1 MLFAESGPMTN
12 KPKGEV
18 PSSKVDQMRDL
29 LPDLVVSEISLDSS
43 DTIIV
48 KIKNIG
54 RGYIK
59 EENFSSSK
67 KAALVELSVNNRAFK
82 IPLANIDP
90 ARVLSRPGGEV
101 SWNTERKTEG
111 TKTDVLVIVDITN
124 VIPESVES
132 NNQLGKTFKK
142 IAMGS
147 SDLIISDLRK
157 NSNDYSYY
165 AELENRGSKDFTG
178 EIFFEIW
185 FKDYAHG
192 NTWKRV
198 VPPNLSLINSNN
210 VSDSRLEVPA
220 MLIRCTNINIPA
232 YAKFYTNSQGKC
244 SVDYLFRVS
253 PQPSDIGVEVKVI
266 FLTDR
271 TDENKGN
278 NEFIKHI
285 RRGRINIQENFQ
297 RNNEIW
303 MLMQDRIQKMLKN
316 GDNFEHFS

>member
-1 MLFAESGPMTN
+1 
-12 KPKGEV
+12 
-18 PSSKVDQMRDL
+18 
-29 LPDLVVSEISLDSS
+29 
-43 DTIIV
+43 
-48 KIKNIG
+48 
-54 RGYIK
+54 
-59 EENFSSSK
+59 
-67 KAALVELSVNNRAFK
+67 
-82 IPLANIDP
+82 
-90 ARVLSRPGGEV
+90 
-101 SWNTERKTEG
+101 
-111 TKTDVLVIVDITN
+111 
-124 VIPESVES
+124 
-132 NNQLGKTFKK
+132 
-142 IAMGS
+142 MGS